1 MAFRANESAV
11 SGYERAQR
19 YLISREMGGDD
30 RERASRCLEELVE
43 RLGPVVDS
51 YPTWHPLVAN
61 HDPRCPETTPSERC
75 GYRGLDHTIYFR
87 NGFITCPYH
96 GGQAVLDS
104 VNELPPDE
112 IVSINAEWL
121 ETPLYSPSATPVLVT
136 CEWHR
141 PMAMDGTV
149 PEAVAVPMILEREVP
164 CWRWAERGET
174 WESMRPYLLGGPCGS
189 RSSLFIN
196 QDTGS
201 TIRKIWRAI
210 VETGAFGPIK
220 VARH

>member
-1 MAFRANESAV
+1 
-11 SGYERAQR
+11 
-19 YLISREMGGDD
+19 
-30 RERASRCLEELVE
+30 
-43 RLGPVVDS
+43 
-51 YPTWHPLVAN
+51 
-61 HDPRCPETTPSERC
+61 
-75 GYRGLDHTIYFR
+75 
-87 NGFITCPYH
+87 
-96 GGQAVLDS
+96 
-104 VNELPPDE
+104 
-112 IVSINAEWL
+112 
-121 ETPLYSPSATPVLVT
+121 
-136 CEWHR
+136 
-141 PMAMDGTV
+141 MAMDGTV